1 MALLLKMKKYE
12 FLKQFSELDEETRQ
26 TSPLVKEPA
35 EDVSKYLVVFLIPSV
50 FTFQTVCLFA

>member
-1 MALLLKMKKYE
+1 MKKYE